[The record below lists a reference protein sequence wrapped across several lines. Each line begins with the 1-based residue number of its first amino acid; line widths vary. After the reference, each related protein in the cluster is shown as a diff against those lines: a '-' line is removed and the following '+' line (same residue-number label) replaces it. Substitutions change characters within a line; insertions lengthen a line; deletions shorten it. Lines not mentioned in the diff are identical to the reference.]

1 MTTIIT
7 RLFKDTAGATAA
19 ANDLLDRG
27 HGDSTVEVISG
38 GGDASLTDRMRA
50 ARVNARSTAVYAP
63 LVAKGHALLVVRAP
77 FNPMGTARDAMRT
90 LDRHPTVA
98 VAGVDANDYIREEP
112 ATDVRNNL
120 YTGTV
125 FFMSNPH
132 RQMGH
137 AHVMGQNPILPSRP
151 RTSAIAG
158 GAYMSTRFWPMK
170 LISTARER
178 RSVTQG
184 TWHFSSIFGFPTLIR
199 DLPSR
204 EMIKTTI

>member
-7 RLFKDTAGATAA
+7 RLFKDTAAA
-19 ANDLLDRG
+19 QAAMNDLLDRG
-27 HGDSTVEVISG
+27 HSGSNIEVISG
-38 GGDASLTDRMRA
+38 GGDASLSDRIRT
-50 ARVNARSTAVYAP
+50 ARVNARSASVYAP

-77 FNPMGTARDAMRT
+77 FNPMGAARDAMRT
-90 LDRHPTVA
+90 LDRHSTVA

-112 ATDVRNNL
+112 RTDVRRNL
-120 YTGTV
+120 YPGTV

-132 RQMGH
+132 RPLGH
-137 AHVMGQNPILPSRP
+137 GHVMGQNQILPSRP

-158 GAYMSTRFWPMK
+158 GGYMSTKFWPMK

-178 RSVTQG
+178 RSVIEG
-184 TWHFSSIFGFPTLIR
+184 TFHFSSIFALPTLIK

-204 EMIKTTI
+204 AMVKTTI

>member
-7 RLFKDTAGATAA
+7 RLFKDTAGAQAA

-27 HGDSTVEVISG
+27 HSDSTIEVISG
-38 GGDASLTDRMRA
+38 GSSASLTDRIRA

-77 FNPMGTARDAMRT
+77 FNPMGAARDAMRT
-90 LDRHPTVA
+90 LDRHATVA
-98 VAGVDANDYIREEP
+98 VEGVDANDYIREEP
-112 ATDVRNNL
+112 RTDVRDNL
-120 YTGTV
+120 YQGTV

-132 RQMGH
+132 RPLGH
-137 AHVMGQNPILPSRP
+137 GHVLGQNPILPSRP

-158 GAYMSTRFWPMK
+158 GAYMSTKFWPMK

-178 RSVTQG
+178 RSVTDG
-184 TWHFSSIFGFPTLIR
+184 AWHFSSIFGIPTLIK

-204 EMIKTTI
+204 EMVKTTI